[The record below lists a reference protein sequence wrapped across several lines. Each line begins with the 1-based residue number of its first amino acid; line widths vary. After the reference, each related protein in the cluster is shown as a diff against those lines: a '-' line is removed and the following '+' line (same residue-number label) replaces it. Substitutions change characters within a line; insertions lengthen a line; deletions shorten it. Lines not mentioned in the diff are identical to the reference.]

1 MKKTVKRTRK
11 WTTKSGIQKEKTYYY
26 EVTKTDDG
34 KQKFT
39 RLVTAKKKKQTP
51 ILDENEI
58 QKRIQMLDGEGLKK
72 TVRNKVNQFL
82 NKGNDLSFERLEQMI
97 SQEQVSKQEQFIRNL
112 GYTKEEFA
120 KEFNLTEQDLLEG
133 TFEDLGG
140 GEVKFTSKKGKVTK
154 FSWDYDGGVKVV

>member
-1 MKKTVKRTRK
+1 MKKKIVKRKYWSKKKNDWVT
-11 WTTKSGIQKEKTYYY
+11 KTYAY
-26 EVTKTDDG
+26 EVTTTNEG

-51 ILDENEI
+51 VLDEKEI
-58 QKRIQMLDGEGLKK
+58 QKRINMIDGEGLKK
-72 TVRNKVNQFL
+72 TVRNRVNQFL
-82 NKGNDLSFERLEQMI
+82 SKGNDLSFERLEQFI
-97 SQEQVSKQEQFIRNL
+97 SQEQISKQEQFIRNL

-133 TFEDLGG
+133 KFEDLGG